1 MIKGLNLVQH
11 EDKARGYS
19 DPPHRGA
26 RGAPSVK
33 SGSDVRLRFSLAHL
47 TVIRLAPPQVIEVA
61 ARTGYDTVGLRLVGG
76 TEITPA
82 YLLMDD
88 KPLMRATKATIAATG
103 IGVLDI
109 EFVRITPETDVSS
122 LEPFAAAGAELN
134 ARYMITS
141 AYDPDLGRFTDRLA
155 AISDLA
161 SQYGLRAVL
170 EFFPWTVIPDLGAA
184 LKVVEA
190 AARPALGILVDTL
203 HFNRSASRLDDLDRI
218 SASRLP
224 FVHVSDAPVQA
235 SYTTEELLHAGR
247 VERLP
252 PGEGGIDIKRILS
265 HMPQDIPV
273 ALEAP
278 MTAMAAAEGEE
289 AVALRVRQAA
299 ERLLTA

>member
-1 MIKGLNLVQH
+1 
-11 EDKARGYS
+11 
-19 DPPHRGA
+19 
-26 RGAPSVK
+26 
-33 SGSDVRLRFSLAHL
+33 VRRRFSLAHL
-47 TVIRLAPPQVIEVA
+47 TVIRLPPPQVIEAA
-61 ARTGYDTVGLRLVGG
+61 ARTGYDTIGLRLTGG

-82 YLLMDD
+82 YPLMDD
-88 KPLMRATKATIAATG
+88 KPLMRAAKAAMAATG
-103 IGVLDI
+103 VGVLDI
-109 EFVRITPETDVSS
+109 EFVRITPEIDVSS

-141 AYDPDLGRFTDRLA
+141 AYDPDLSRLTDRLA
-155 AISDLA
+155 AVSDLA
-161 SQYGLRAVL
+161 SRYGLRAVL
-170 EFFPWTVIPDLGAA
+170 EFFPWTVVPDLGAA
-184 LKVVEA
+184 VRIVEA
-190 AARPALGILVDTL
+190 AERPALGILVDTL
-203 HFNRSASRLDDLDRI
+203 HFNRSASRLDELDRI

-224 FVHVSDAPVQA
+224 FVHVADAPVQT

-273 ALEAP
+273 ALEVP
-278 MTAMAAAEGEE
+278 MTAMAGAQGEE

>member
-1 MIKGLNLVQH
+1 
-11 EDKARGYS
+11 
-19 DPPHRGA
+19 
-26 RGAPSVK
+26 
-33 SGSDVRLRFSLAHL
+33 VRPRFSLAHL

-82 YLLMDD
+82 YPLMDD
-88 KPLMRATKATIAATG
+88 MPLMRATKAAMSATG

-109 EFVRITPETDVSS
+109 EFVRIMPETDVSS

-141 AYDPDLGRFTDRLA
+141 AYDPDLSRFTDRLA

-170 EFFPWTVIPDLGAA
+170 EFFPWTAVPDLSAA
-184 LKVVEA
+184 LTVVEA
-190 AARPALGILVDTL
+190 AERPALGILVDTL

-224 FVHVSDAPVQA
+224 FVHVADAPVQA

-278 MTAMAAAEGEE
+278 MTAMAAAKGEA

-299 ERLLTA
+299 EQLLTA